1 MGRLE
6 TKQYWIEQ
14 LAEYWD
20 SGLTIPE
27 YCEIK
32 ELSYEST
39 RRWIAALKKE
49 REEDGGNKETLP
61 MVEIEIQPA
70 ADKPKCF
77 SGVKL
82 LLNGVEVRLD
92 CGFDSETLHT
102 ALTVLRA

>member
-49 REEDGGNKETLP
+49 REGYAP
-61 MVEIEIQPA
+61 
-70 ADKPKCF
+70 
-77 SGVKL
+77 
-82 LLNGVEVRLD
+82 
-92 CGFDSETLHT
+92 SELH
-102 ALTVLRA
+102 V